1 MIQYDTI
8 VVGAGAAGLLCAGIL
23 QKQGKTVAL
32 VEKNP
37 RVGRKL
43 MITGK
48 GRCNLTNNCT
58 PDDFIKSVMSN
69 GRFLYSAI
77 NSFSPEDTMKFFE
90 ELGIP
95 LKTERGARVFPISD
109 KAVDIVDALDK
120 FAKGK
125 SIDRVNRECEALYW
139 ENGILGGVVCS
150 DGTKI
155 SAKNVVVAT
164 GGLSY
169 PQTGSTGTG
178 YTLAKQA
185 GHSIIEPKGS
195 LVPIVTHESC
205 CKEMMGLSL
214 KNVTLTLIEKDKNKK
229 LYSELGEMLFTH
241 FGISG
246 PLVLSASSYM
256 KNDMSS
262 YKIEIDLKP
271 GLTMEQLDRR
281 LLRDFD
287 ENINRDFANSLGQL
301 LPRKMIPVIIKLSG
315 IPFECKVNQI
325 TKEQRQKLCELIKNF
340 EITPKALRPVDEA
353 IVTAGGVSV
362 KEVSPKTMESKI
374 TNNLYFIGEV
384 LDLDAYTGGF
394 NLQIAFSTAYAAAM
408 AIALK

>member
-374 TNNLYFIGEV
+374 ANNLYFIGEV

>member
-1 MIQYDTI
+1 
-8 VVGAGAAGLLCAGIL
+8 

-325 TKEQRQKLCELIKNF
+325 TKEQRQKLCLLIMNF
-340 EITPKALRPVDEA
+340 DITPMALSPVDDS
-353 IVTAGGVSV
+353 IVSAGGVSV